1 MGMGDAMACRNVFL
15 DRSETCAKTGFT
27 IQAMVWTIGADLCRA
42 AAWAAQYGAP
52 EAERRVVEYCRGS

>member
-1 MGMGDAMACRNVFL
+1 MGMGDAMAYRNELQERADV
-15 DRSETCAKTGFT
+15 CAKAGFA

>member
-1 MGMGDAMACRNVFL
+1 MDMGDAMAFRNELQERARV
-15 DRSETCAKTGFT
+15 CAKAGFT

-52 EAERRVVEYCRGS
+52 EAEQRVAAYYPES